1 MMSCDQHD
9 YVEIA
14 CMYHYSIKLTLKSGA
29 EIEGHALDT
38 QRNEQ
43 QQECIKMQ
51 FENSTSLVL
60 LDSIIQMEAQIDNP
74 HFHVIR
80 FHSVK

>member
-1 MMSCDQHD
+1 MMTCDQHD

-14 CMYHYSIKLTLKSGA
+14 CMYHYPVKLTLKSGA
-29 EIEGHALDT
+29 ELKGRPLDT
-38 QRNEQ
+38 QRNKL

-51 FENSTSLVL
+51 LEDSISLVL
-60 LDSIIQMEAQIDNP
+60 LDSMVQMEAQIDNP

-80 FHSVK
+80 FHSAN